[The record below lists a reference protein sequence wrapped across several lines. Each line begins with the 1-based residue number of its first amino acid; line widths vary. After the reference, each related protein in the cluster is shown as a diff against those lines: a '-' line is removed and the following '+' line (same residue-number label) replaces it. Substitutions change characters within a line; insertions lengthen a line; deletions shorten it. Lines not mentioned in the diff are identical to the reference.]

1 MPPVAPIL
9 IVWKSISASTDKYFE
24 RETMKQMKC
33 PDCGT
38 QSFYV
43 KDPEDQYNISEFS
56 LANGT
61 IEYVAENG
69 DEDPIE
75 VFEETEIFCDQ
86 CAWHDKFRKLKQA
99 G

>member
-1 MPPVAPIL
+1 
-9 IVWKSISASTDKYFE
+9 
-24 RETMKQMKC
+24 MKKMKC

-38 QSFYV
+38 QFFYV

-61 IEYVAENG
+61 IEYVGENA